1 MQRFVMLACLVA
13 ITVAAFIIDDEL
25 FGLFTVAAWAL
36 AFGVKLFVAHEEY
49 RSYRAKY

>member
-1 MQRFVMLACLVA
+1 MRKLVLMACLVI

-25 FGLFTVAAWAL
+25 FGLFTVASWAL

>member
-1 MQRFVMLACLVA
+1 MRKVALVFCLT
-13 ITVAAFIIDDEL
+13 ILTVAAFIIDDEL
-25 FGLFTVAAWAL
+25 FGLFTVASWAL